1 MHLHSLLIRH
11 FRLISDTV
19 LTLQPGIQLFLGLN
33 AQGKTSL
40 IEAIHFLSTST
51 SHRTN
56 REEDLIQWS
65 ESVAFLR
72 GIVQDRDEQYTIEC
86 GLEKKRKVIKIDSVP
101 LPRVGDLYGKLRT
114 VLFAP
119 EDLNIV
125 VGSPHDRRRFLDMAI
140 AQLDPG
146 YIPILQQF
154 RRALHQ
160 RNHVLKRVFQRRES
174 EVARELAVWDIPYL
188 QNAVHVISLRIKH
201 VKELAPLVD
210 QYYAGLADEGPLQL
224 SYSGGES
231 PDEQEIH
238 SRLKEKLERSRKV
251 ELERGSTQVGPH
263 RDDLLLHLQGRNL
276 SQFGSQG
283 QRRGA
288 ALALRLAEA
297 RHCHQVV
304 GQRPVL
310 LIDDVVYEMDNPR
323 RARFWQQIDPEG
335 QLIVTATDREH
346 LGQGLEPVRIF
357 QVEHGTI
364 HPSGT

>member
-210 QYYAGLADEGPLQL
+210 QYYAGLADEGPCYC
-224 SYSGGES
+224 SERIG
-231 PDEQEIH
+231 EQEIH
-238 SRLKEKLERSRKV
+238 SRLKKNWNTAQV
-251 ELERGSTQVGPH
+251 ELEQGALRWDLIRMICFCICRGGISHNLVPRGSGVEPPWRFVWRKPATAIRLLV
-263 RDDLLLHLQGRNL
+263 RDPCFSSMTWSTKWITPAGRV
-276 SQFGSQG
+276 SGSRST
-283 QRRGA
+283 RR
-288 ALALRLAEA
+288 
-297 RHCHQVV
+297 
-304 GQRPVL
+304 
-310 LIDDVVYEMDNPR
+310 D
-323 RARFWQQIDPEG
+323 
-335 QLIVTATDREH
+335 
-346 LGQGLEPVRIF
+346 
-357 QVEHGTI
+357 
-364 HPSGT
+364 S